1 MRSNLL
7 SEYSLSLSE
16 IATLVGTSD
25 ANLESSDLSI
35 TGITLDSNDVIQ
47 GDLFVALPGANSH
60 GSKFIDSA
68 VANGAIAV
76 LTDMSANVHADIPVL
91 RVNDP
96 RLWVG
101 VIADKFYRNPSSAI
115 NVFGITGTN
124 GKTTTSYLLQ
134 QIWDF
139 NNRNSGLIGTI
150 ETRIGDEI
158 FPNKRTTPE
167 APELQS
173 IFAIMRERHNLNVV
187 MEVSSHALA
196 LNRVEGTKFSVVAF
210 TNLSHDHLDFHE
222 TMENYFQAKSRLFKY
237 GFSEKAI
244 INIDDSW
251 GKRLFE
257 ETEIEKLSIS
267 THDQK
272 ANWKII
278 DSSLADPSSPCKSV
292 VELTIAGPGGILL
305 SIATPLIGDYNS
317 ANVLMALALAVES
330 GIDPLSAANALSNAK
345 GAPGRME
352 SIELG
357 QRFTAVID
365 YAHTPDAVS
374 AALKAVRSS
383 TKGRIIA
390 VLGCGG
396 DRDAAKRPLM
406 GQALISGADLAI
418 FTSDNPRSEDP
429 LSILNQMHEG
439 MKLTENH
446 FVIVDRSEAIKFAI
460 ENAVEGD
467 CVLVLGKG
475 HETGQEIKGKISP
488 FDDRVELK
496 NAIRSA
502 KSTRPAK

>member
-35 TGITLDSNDVIQ
+35 TGITVDSNDVIQ

-187 MEVSSHALA
+187 MEVSSHALS

-278 DSSLADPSSPCKSV
+278 DSSLADPSSSSKSV

-502 KSTRPAK
+502 KSTRSAK

>member
-7 SEYSLSLSE
+7 SEYSLALSE
-16 IATLVGTSD
+16 VINLIGISD
-25 ANLESSDLSI
+25 ADLERNNLSI

-76 LTDMSANVHADIPVL
+76 LTDMSAIVDADIPVL

-257 ETEIEKLSIS
+257 ETEIDKLSIS

-278 DSSLADPSSPCKSV
+278 DSSLADPSSPSKSV

-496 NAIRSA
+496 NAIKSARSA
-502 KSTRPAK
+502 K

>member
-7 SEYSLSLSE
+7 SEYSLALSE
-16 IATLVGTSD
+16 VINLIGISD
-25 ANLESSDLSI
+25 ADLERNNLSI

-76 LTDMSANVHADIPVL
+76 LTDMSAIVDADIPVL

-210 TNLSHDHLDFHE
+210 TNLSHDHLDFHK
-222 TMENYFQAKSRLFKY
+222 TMENYYQAKSRLFKY

-257 ETEIEKLSIS
+257 ETEIEKISIS

-272 ANWKII
+272 ANWRII
-278 DSSLADPSSPCKSV
+278 DSSLADPSSSSKSV

-305 SIATPLIGDYNS
+305 SIATPLMGDYNS

-365 YAHTPDAVS
+365 YAHSPDAVS

-439 MKLTENH
+439 IKLTENH

-460 ENAVEGD
+460 ENAKESD

-475 HETGQEIKGKISP
+475 HETGQEIMGKISP

-496 NAIRSA
+496 NAIKSA
-502 KSTRPAK
+502 GFAK

>member
-35 TGITLDSNDVIQ
+35 TGITVDSNDVIQ

-187 MEVSSHALA
+187 MEVSSHALS

-278 DSSLADPSSPCKSV
+278 DSSLADPSSPSKSV

-496 NAIRSA
+496 NAIKSARSA
-502 KSTRPAK
+502 K

>member
-1 MRSNLL
+1 
-7 SEYSLSLSE
+7 
-16 IATLVGTSD
+16 
-25 ANLESSDLSI
+25 
-35 TGITLDSNDVIQ
+35 
-47 GDLFVALPGANSH
+47 
-60 GSKFIDSA
+60 
-68 VANGAIAV
+68 
-76 LTDMSANVHADIPVL
+76 
-91 RVNDP
+91 
-96 RLWVG
+96 
-101 VIADKFYRNPSSAI
+101 
-115 NVFGITGTN
+115 
-124 GKTTTSYLLQ
+124 
-134 QIWDF
+134 
-139 NNRNSGLIGTI
+139 
-150 ETRIGDEI
+150 
-158 FPNKRTTPE
+158 
-167 APELQS
+167 
-173 IFAIMRERHNLNVV
+173 MRERHNLNVV
-187 MEVSSHALA
+187 MEVSSHALS

-278 DSSLADPSSPCKSV
+278 DSSLADPSSPSKSV

>member
-7 SEYSLSLSE
+7 SEYSLALSE
-16 IATLVGTSD
+16 VINLIGISD
-25 ANLESSDLSI
+25 ADLERNNLSI

-76 LTDMSANVHADIPVL
+76 LTDMSAIVDADIPVL

-210 TNLSHDHLDFHE
+210 TNLSHDHLDFHK
-222 TMENYFQAKSRLFKY
+222 TMENYYQAKSRLFKY

-257 ETEIEKLSIS
+257 ETEIEKISIS

-272 ANWKII
+272 ANWRII
-278 DSSLADPSSPCKSV
+278 DSSLADPSSSSKSV

-305 SIATPLIGDYNS
+305 SIATPLMGDYNS

-365 YAHTPDAVS
+365 YAHSPDAVS

-439 MKLTENH
+439 IKLTENH

-460 ENAVEGD
+460 ENAKESD

-475 HETGQEIKGKISP
+475 HETGQEIMGKISP
-488 FDDRVELK
+488 FDDKVELK
-496 NAIRSA
+496 NAIKSA
-502 KSTRPAK
+502 GFAK

>member
-7 SEYSLSLSE
+7 SDFSLPLSD
-16 IATLVGTSD
+16 IANLIGAQETLV
-25 ANLESSDLSI
+25 AEKELSVL
-35 TGITLDSNDVIQ
+35 GITIDSNGVMP
-47 GDLFVALPGANSH
+47 GDLFVALPGLKAH
-60 GSKFIDSA
+60 GAKYIDLA

-76 LTDMSANVHADIPVL
+76 LTDTAVEVKTQVPVL
-91 RVNDP
+91 RVPDP

-115 NVFGITGTN
+115 NVVGITGTN

-139 NNRNSGLIGTI
+139 NKRTSGLIGTV
-150 ETRIGDEI
+150 ETRIGDET
-158 FPNKRTTPE
+158 FPTKRTTPE
-167 APELQS
+167 APELQT

-196 LNRVEGTKFSVVAF
+196 LNRVEGTKFSAVAF

-222 TMENYFQAKSRLFKY
+222 NMENYYQAKSRLFKY

-251 GKRLFE
+251 GKRLYE
-257 ETEIEKLSIS
+257 ETEIEKISIS
-267 THDQK
+267 TQNQK

-278 DSSLADPSSPCKSV
+278 DSNSSSSRVNLTVTGPS
-292 VELTIAGPGGILL
+292 GILL
-305 SIATPLIGDYNS
+305 SIESPLMGDYNS

-330 GIDPLSAANALSNAK
+330 GIDPLAAADALNSAK

-357 QRFTAVID
+357 QSFTAIID
-365 YAHTPDAVS
+365 YAHTPDAVT
-374 AALKAVRSS
+374 AALKAVRGA
-383 TKGRIIA
+383 TQGKIIA

-406 GQALISGADLAI
+406 GKSLISGADIAI

-429 LSILNQMHEG
+429 TSILDQMHEG
-439 MKLTENH
+439 LELAENH
-446 FVIVDRSEAIKFAI
+446 FVIVDRQEAIKFAV
-460 ENAVEGD
+460 NQAARND
-467 CVLVLGKG
+467 CVLILGKG
-475 HETGQEIKGKISP
+475 HETGQEIMGKVSP

-496 NAIRSA
+496 NAIRAA
-502 KSTRPAK
+502 K

>member
-1 MRSNLL
+1 MKMRSNLI
-7 SEYSLSLSE
+7 SEYARSLSE
-16 IATLVGTSD
+16 IADLIGSPD
-25 ANLESSDLSI
+25 ANLEKISLLI
-35 TGITLDSNDVIQ
+35 KGISLNSNDVIQ
-47 GDLFVALPGANSH
+47 GDLFVALPGENSH

-76 LTDMSANVHADIPVL
+76 LTDKSAIVNADIPVL
-91 RVNDP
+91 RVNNP

-101 VIADKFYRNPSSAI
+101 IIADKFYRSPSSAI

-139 NNRNSGLIGTI
+139 NKRNSGLIGTI

-158 FPNKRTTPE
+158 FSTKRTTPE

-222 TMENYFQAKSRLFKY
+222 TMENYYQAKSRLFKF

-251 GKRLFE
+251 GKRLFQ
-257 ETEIEKLSIS
+257 ETEIEKISIS

-278 DSSLADPSSPCKSV
+278 DTSLADPSSSGKSV

-305 SIATPLIGDYNS
+305 SIATPLMGDYNS

-330 GIDPLSAANALSNAK
+330 GIDPLSAANALNNAK

-396 DRDAAKRPLM
+396 DRDERKRPLM

-439 MKLTENH
+439 MKLLENH
-446 FVIVDRSEAIKFAI
+446 FVIVDRGEAIKFAVD
-460 ENAVEGD
+460 NAAQDD

-475 HETGQEIKGKISP
+475 HETGQEIMGTILP

-502 KSTRPAK
+502 RSTK

>member
-35 TGITLDSNDVIQ
+35 TGITVDSNDVIQ

-278 DSSLADPSSPCKSV
+278 DSSLADPSSPSKSV

-439 MKLTENH
+439 MKFTENH

-496 NAIRSA
+496 NAIKSARSA
-502 KSTRPAK
+502 K

>member
-7 SEYSLSLSE
+7 SEYSLALSE
-16 IATLVGTSD
+16 IATLVGTSN
-25 ANLESSDLSI
+25 ANLEKNNLLI
-35 TGITLDSNDVIQ
+35 TGITLDSNDAIQ

-76 LTDMSANVHADIPVL
+76 LTDMSAIVNADIPVL

-210 TNLSHDHLDFHE
+210 TNLSHDHLDFHK

-237 GFSEKAI
+237 GFAEKAI
-244 INIDDSW
+244 INIDDAW

-257 ETEIEKLSIS
+257 ETEIEKISIS
-267 THDQK
+267 THNQK

-278 DSSLADPSSPCKSV
+278 DSSLADPISPSKSV

-305 SIATPLIGDYNS
+305 SIGTPLMGDYNS

-365 YAHTPDAVS
+365 YAHSPDAVS

-439 MKLTENH
+439 IKLTENH
-446 FVIVDRSEAIKFAI
+446 FVIVDRREAIKFAI
-460 ENAVEGD
+460 ENAKESD

-475 HETGQEIKGKISP
+475 HETGQEIMGKISP

-496 NAIRSA
+496 NAIKSA
-502 KSTRPAK
+502 GFAK

>member
-1 MRSNLL
+1 
-7 SEYSLSLSE
+7 
-16 IATLVGTSD
+16 
-25 ANLESSDLSI
+25 
-35 TGITLDSNDVIQ
+35 
-47 GDLFVALPGANSH
+47 
-60 GSKFIDSA
+60 
-68 VANGAIAV
+68 
-76 LTDMSANVHADIPVL
+76 
-91 RVNDP
+91 
-96 RLWVG
+96 
-101 VIADKFYRNPSSAI
+101 
-115 NVFGITGTN
+115 
-124 GKTTTSYLLQ
+124 
-134 QIWDF
+134 
-139 NNRNSGLIGTI
+139 
-150 ETRIGDEI
+150 
-158 FPNKRTTPE
+158 
-167 APELQS
+167 
-173 IFAIMRERHNLNVV
+173 
-187 MEVSSHALA
+187 
-196 LNRVEGTKFSVVAF
+196 VAF
-210 TNLSHDHLDFHE
+210 TNLSHDHLDFHK
-222 TMENYFQAKSRLFKY
+222 TMENYYQAKSRLFKY

-257 ETEIEKLSIS
+257 ETEIEKISIS

-272 ANWKII
+272 ANWRIV
-278 DSSLADPSSPCKSV
+278 DSSLADPSSSSKSV

-305 SIATPLIGDYNS
+305 SIATPLMGDYNS

-357 QRFTAVID
+357 QRFSAVID

-374 AALKAVRSS
+374 AALKAVRGS

-496 NAIRSA
+496 NAIKSARSA
-502 KSTRPAK
+502 K

>member
-1 MRSNLL
+1 MRSHLL
-7 SEYSLSLSE
+7 SDYSLSLSE
-16 IATLVGTSD
+16 IA
-25 ANLESSDLSI
+25 NLIGSPIDQHEKNNISI
-35 TGITLDSNDVIQ
+35 KGITLDSNDVIQ

-68 VANGAIAV
+68 VAKGAIAV
-76 LTDMSANVHADIPVL
+76 LTDMSARVNADVPVL
-91 RVNDP
+91 RANDP

-101 VIADKFYRNPSSAI
+101 VIADKFYKYPSSTI

-124 GKTTTSYLLQ
+124 GKTTTAYLLQ

-139 NNRNSGLIGTI
+139 NNRNSGLIGTV

-158 FPNKRTTPE
+158 FPTARTTPE

-173 IFAIMRERHNLNVV
+173 IFAVMRERHNLNVV

-222 TMENYFQAKSRLFKY
+222 TMENYYQAKSRLFKF
-237 GFSEKAI
+237 GFSQKAI
-244 INIDDSW
+244 INIDDVW

-257 ETEIEKLSIS
+257 ETEIEKISIS
-267 THDQK
+267 TNNQK
-272 ANWKII
+272 ANWRII
-278 DSSLADPSSPCKSV
+278 DTSLTDPSSLNKSAV
-292 VELTIAGPGGILL
+292 QLSIAGPGGILL
-305 SIATPLIGDYNS
+305 SITTPLMGDYNS

-330 GIDPLSAANALSNAK
+330 GIDPLSAANALNTAK

-352 SIELG
+352 SIDLG
-357 QRFTAVID
+357 QNFTAVVD

-374 AALKAVRSS
+374 AAIKAVRSS
-383 TKGRIIA
+383 TRGRIIA

-406 GQALISGADLAI
+406 GKALMLGADLAI

-439 MKLTENH
+439 IELAENQ
-446 FVIVDRSEAIKFAI
+446 FVITDRSEAIKFAVN
-460 ENAVEGD
+460 NAEQSD
-467 CVLVLGKG
+467 CVLILGKG
-475 HETGQEIKGKISP
+475 HETGQEVMGKVFP

-496 NAIRSA
+496 SAIRSA
-502 KSTRPAK
+502 RSTK

>member
-25 ANLESSDLSI
+25 ANLESNNLSI

-187 MEVSSHALA
+187 MEVSSHALS

-278 DSSLADPSSPCKSV
+278 DSSLADPSSPSKSV

-496 NAIRSA
+496 NAIKSARSA
-502 KSTRPAK
+502 K

>member
-35 TGITLDSNDVIQ
+35 TGITVDSNDVIQ

-187 MEVSSHALA
+187 MEVSSHALS

-278 DSSLADPSSPCKSV
+278 DSSLADPSSPSKSV

-439 MKLTENH
+439 MKFTENH

-496 NAIRSA
+496 NAIKSARSA
-502 KSTRPAK
+502 K

>member
-25 ANLESSDLSI
+25 ANLESNNLSI

-91 RVNDP
+91 RVNNP

-187 MEVSSHALA
+187 MEVSSHALS

-278 DSSLADPSSPCKSV
+278 DSSLADPSSPSKSV

-418 FTSDNPRSEDP
+418 LTSDNPRSEDP

-439 MKLTENH
+439 MKFTENH

-496 NAIRSA
+496 NAIKSARSA
-502 KSTRPAK
+502 K

>member
-16 IATLVGTSD
+16 IA
-25 ANLESSDLSI
+25 NLIGSSEVNSSKNDLRI
-35 TGITLDSNDVIQ
+35 HGLTLDSNDVIE
-47 GDLFVALPGANSH
+47 GDLFVALPGLKAH
-60 GSKFIDSA
+60 GAEFVDLA
-68 VANGAIAV
+68 VANGAVAV
-76 LTDMSANVHADIPVL
+76 LTDASVKIDTDVPVIRVAN
-91 RVNDP
+91 P
-96 RLWVG
+96 RFWLG
-101 VIADKFYRNPSSAI
+101 IISDKFYKNPSSAI
-115 NVFGITGTN
+115 NVIGITGTN

-139 NNRNSGLIGTI
+139 NNRASGLIGTV

-158 FPNKRTTPE
+158 FPTIRTTPE

-196 LNRVEGTKFSVVAF
+196 LNRVDGSKFSVVAF

-222 TMENYFQAKSRLFKY
+222 NMENYYQAKKRLFKF

-251 GKRLFE
+251 GKRLYE
-257 ETEIEKLSIS
+257 ETEIEKIS
-267 THDQK
+267 VSAHNQQ
-272 ANWKII
+272 ANWKITETT
-278 DSSLADPSSPCKSV
+278 SSGSSKSAV
-292 VELTIAGPGGILL
+292 QLTIVGPGGILL
-305 SIATPLIGDYNS
+305 SIESPLIGDYNS

-330 GIDPLSAANALSNAK
+330 GIDPLAAADALNTAK

-352 SIELG
+352 LVDLA
-357 QRFTAVID
+357 QNFTAVVD

-374 AALKAVRSS
+374 AALKAVRGA
-383 TKGRIIA
+383 TKGKIIA

-406 GQALISGADLAI
+406 GNSLISGADIAI

-429 LSILNQMHEG
+429 LSILGQMHEG
-439 MKLTENH
+439 IQLAENH
-446 FVIVDRSEAIKFAI
+446 FVIVDRREAIKFAV
-460 ENAVEGD
+460 ENASRND
-467 CVLVLGKG
+467 CVVVLGKG
-475 HETGQEIKGKISP
+475 HETGQEIMGKISP

-496 NAIRSA
+496 AAIRST
-502 KSTRPAK
+502 K

>member
-1 MRSNLL
+1 MFNLK
-7 SEYSLSLSE
+7 
-16 IATLVGTSD
+16 
-25 ANLESSDLSI
+25 N
-35 TGITLDSNDVIQ
+35 
-47 GDLFVALPGANSH
+47 
-60 GSKFIDSA
+60 KR
-68 VANGAIAV
+68 IAV
-76 LTDMSANVHADIPVL
+76 YGMGVSGLSALRFVKALGGSLVAINGGEVSSWAKSPGVLDFVSQSECFKEDDKDLPEVLETIDLVILSPGIPREHPLLVPLLKKNIPVWGEIEL
-91 RVNDP
+91 
-96 RLWVG
+96 
-101 VIADKFYRNPSSAI
+101 AYRFLEAENKLKPLI
-115 NVFGITGTN
+115 GITGTN

-150 ETRIGDEI
+150 ETRIGDDI
-158 FPNKRTTPE
+158 FPTKRTTPE

-210 TNLSHDHLDFHE
+210 TNLSHDHLDFHK
-222 TMENYFQAKSRLFKY
+222 TMENYYQAKSRLFKY
-237 GFSEKAI
+237 GFAEKAI
-244 INIDDSW
+244 INIDDAW

-257 ETEIEKLSIS
+257 ETEIEKISIS
-267 THDQK
+267 THNQK

-278 DSSLADPSSPCKSV
+278 DSSLADPISPSKSV

-305 SIATPLIGDYNS
+305 SIATPLMGDYNS

-365 YAHTPDAVS
+365 YAHSPDAVS

-383 TKGRIIA
+383 TEGRIIA

-439 MKLTENH
+439 IKLTENH

-460 ENAVEGD
+460 ANAKESD
-467 CVLVLGKG
+467 CVIVLGKG
-475 HETGQEIKGKISP
+475 HETGQEIMGKISP

-496 NAIRSA
+496 NAIKSA
-502 KSTRPAK
+502 GFAK

>member
-35 TGITLDSNDVIQ
+35 TGITVDSNDVIQ

-187 MEVSSHALA
+187 MEVSSHALS

-278 DSSLADPSSPCKSV
+278 DSSLADPSSSSKSV

>member
-25 ANLESSDLSI
+25 ANLESNNLSI

-187 MEVSSHALA
+187 MEVSSHALS

-278 DSSLADPSSPCKSV
+278 DSSLADPSSPSKSV

>member
-25 ANLESSDLSI
+25 ANLESNNLSI
-35 TGITLDSNDVIQ
+35 TGITLDSNEVIQ

-76 LTDMSANVHADIPVL
+76 LTDMSPNVHADIPVL

-187 MEVSSHALA
+187 MEVSSHALS

-278 DSSLADPSSPCKSV
+278 DSSLADPSSPSKSV

-357 QRFTAVID
+357 QSFTAVID

>member
-7 SEYSLSLSE
+7 LEYSLSLSE
-16 IATLVGTSD
+16 IA
-25 ANLESSDLSI
+25 NLIGSSEVISSKNDLRI
-35 TGITLDSNDVIQ
+35 HGLTLDSNDVIE
-47 GDLFVALPGANSH
+47 GDLFVALPGLKAH
-60 GSKFIDSA
+60 GAEFVDLA
-68 VANGAIAV
+68 VANGAVAV
-76 LTDMSANVHADIPVL
+76 LTDASVKIDTDVPVIRVAN
-91 RVNDP
+91 P
-96 RLWVG
+96 RFWLG
-101 VIADKFYRNPSSAI
+101 IISDKFYKNPSSAI
-115 NVFGITGTN
+115 NVIGITGTN

-139 NNRNSGLIGTI
+139 NNRASGLIGTV

-158 FPNKRTTPE
+158 FPTIRTTPE

-196 LNRVEGTKFSVVAF
+196 LNRVDGSKFSVVAF

-222 TMENYFQAKSRLFKY
+222 NMENYYQAKKRLFKF

-251 GKRLFE
+251 GKRLYE
-257 ETEIEKLSIS
+257 ETEIEKIS
-267 THDQK
+267 VSAHNQQ
-272 ANWKII
+272 ANWKITETT
-278 DSSLADPSSPCKSV
+278 SSGSSKSAV
-292 VELTIAGPGGILL
+292 QLTIVGPGGILL
-305 SIATPLIGDYNS
+305 SIESPLIGDYNS

-330 GIDPLSAANALSNAK
+330 GIDPLAAADALNTAK

-352 SIELG
+352 LVDLA
-357 QRFTAVID
+357 QNFTAVVD

-374 AALKAVRSS
+374 AALKAIRGA
-383 TKGRIIA
+383 TKGKVIA

-406 GQALISGADLAI
+406 GNSLISGADIAI

-429 LSILNQMHEG
+429 LSILGQMHEG
-439 MKLTENH
+439 IQLAENH
-446 FVIVDRSEAIKFAI
+446 FVIVDRREAIKFAV
-460 ENAVEGD
+460 ENASRND
-467 CVLVLGKG
+467 CVVVLGKG
-475 HETGQEIKGKISP
+475 HETGQEVMGKISP

-496 NAIRSA
+496 AAIRGT
-502 KSTRPAK
+502 K

>member
-7 SEYSLSLSE
+7 SEYSLALSE
-16 IATLVGTSD
+16 IINLIGISD
-25 ANLESSDLSI
+25 ANLERNNLSI

-76 LTDMSANVHADIPVL
+76 LTDMSAIVDADIPVL

-210 TNLSHDHLDFHE
+210 TNLSHDHLDFHK
-222 TMENYFQAKSRLFKY
+222 TMENYYQAKSRLFKY

-257 ETEIEKLSIS
+257 ETEIEKISIS

-272 ANWKII
+272 ANWRII
-278 DSSLADPSSPCKSV
+278 DSSLADPSSSNKSV

-305 SIATPLIGDYNS
+305 SIATPLMGDYNS

-365 YAHTPDAVS
+365 YAHSPDAVS

-383 TKGRIIA
+383 TKGRVIA

-439 MKLTENH
+439 IKLTENH

-460 ENAVEGD
+460 ENAKESD

-475 HETGQEIKGKISP
+475 HETGQEIMGKISP

-496 NAIRSA
+496 NAIKSARSA
-502 KSTRPAK
+502 K

>member
-7 SEYSLSLSE
+7 SEYSLALSE

-25 ANLESSDLSI
+25 ANLERNNLSI

-60 GSKFIDSA
+60 GSMFIDSA

-76 LTDMSANVHADIPVL
+76 LTDMSAIVNANIPVL

-101 VIADKFYRNPSSAI
+101 VIADKFYRNPSRAI

-150 ETRIGDEI
+150 ETRIGDDI
-158 FPNKRTTPE
+158 FPTKRTTPE

-210 TNLSHDHLDFHE
+210 TNLSHDHLDFHK
-222 TMENYFQAKSRLFKY
+222 TMENYYQAKSRLFKY
-237 GFSEKAI
+237 GFAEKAI
-244 INIDDSW
+244 INIDDAW

-257 ETEIEKLSIS
+257 ETEIEKISIS
-267 THDQK
+267 THNQK

-278 DSSLADPSSPCKSV
+278 DSSLADPISPSKSV

-305 SIATPLIGDYNS
+305 SIATPLMGDYNS

-330 GIDPLSAANALSNAK
+330 GIDPLSAANALSKAK

-365 YAHTPDAVS
+365 YAHSPDAVS

-383 TKGRIIA
+383 TEGRIIA

-439 MKLTENH
+439 IKLTENH

-460 ENAVEGD
+460 ANAKESD
-467 CVLVLGKG
+467 CVIVLGKG
-475 HETGQEIKGKISP
+475 HETGQEIMGKISP

-496 NAIRSA
+496 NAIKSA
-502 KSTRPAK
+502 GFAK

>member
-25 ANLESSDLSI
+25 ANLESNNLSI
-35 TGITLDSNDVIQ
+35 TGITLDSNEVIQ

-187 MEVSSHALA
+187 MEVSSHALS

-278 DSSLADPSSPCKSV
+278 DSSLADPSSPSKSV

-502 KSTRPAK
+502 KSARPAK

>member
-25 ANLESSDLSI
+25 ANLESNNLSI

-187 MEVSSHALA
+187 MEVSSHALS

-278 DSSLADPSSPCKSV
+278 DSSLADPSSSSKSV

-305 SIATPLIGDYNS
+305 SIATPLMGDYNS

-365 YAHTPDAVS
+365 YAHSPDAVS

-502 KSTRPAK
+502 KSTRSAK

>member
-35 TGITLDSNDVIQ
+35 TGITVDSNDVIQ

-187 MEVSSHALA
+187 MEVSSHALS

-278 DSSLADPSSPCKSV
+278 DSSLADPSSPSKSV

-365 YAHTPDAVS
+365 YAHSPDAVS

-439 MKLTENH
+439 MKFTENH

-502 KSTRPAK
+502 KSARSAK